1 MAKTRKIYYQ
11 MGEVSEM
18 LDIPASTVRFWESNT
33 KVLSPR
39 KNKKGNRQ
47 FTADDVSTLK
57 MLHNLTKERG
67 MTIAGAEQKI
77 LSERMSLKKN
87 VSTIELLQ
95 QVRASLVTIR
105 DEIKTSIE
113 GKKGVTLVN
122 NDEDD
127 IDNAPKAKSK
137 PKVNEPTL
145 F

>member
-1 MAKTRKIYYQ
+1 

>member
-1 MAKTRKIYYQ
+1 
-11 MGEVSEM
+11 MGEVCEM

-39 KNKKGNRQ
+39 KNNKGNRQ
-47 FTADDVSTLK
+47 FTADDVATLK
-57 MLHNLTKERG
+57 ILYNLIKERG

-77 LSERMSLKKN
+77 LSERMSLKKS

-113 GKKGVTLVN
+113 NKKGVTLVN
-122 NDEDD
+122 NDEEDAD
-127 IDNAPKAKSK
+127 SSPKEKTKA
-137 PKVNEPTL
+137 KVNEPTL

>member
-11 MGEVSEM
+11 MGEVCEM
-18 LDIPASTVRFWESNT
+18 LDIPASTVRFWESNS
-33 KVLSPR
+33 KVLSPK
-39 KNKKGNRQ
+39 KNNKGNRL
-47 FTADDVSTLK
+47 FTPDEVTTLK
-57 MLHNLTKERG
+57 IMYHLIRERK

-77 LSERMSLKKN
+77 LSDRMALKKD
-87 VSTIELLQ
+87 VSAIELLQ

-113 GKKGVTLVN
+113 NKTGVTLIN

-127 IDNAPKAKSK
+127 IYNDQNDPQ
-137 PKVNEPTL
+137 L